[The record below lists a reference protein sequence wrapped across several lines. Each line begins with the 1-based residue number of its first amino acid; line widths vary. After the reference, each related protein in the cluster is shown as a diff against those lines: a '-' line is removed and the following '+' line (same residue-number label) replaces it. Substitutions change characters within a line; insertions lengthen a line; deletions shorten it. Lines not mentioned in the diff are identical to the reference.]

1 MIEELHF
8 FYDQG
13 IVGHYEIVLKKSG
26 YSLNALRTSI
36 QEDSFYG
43 SDARCMGQADRFSFS
58 SKVDIVLASL
68 NECHSNDDATT
79 LLSIAIALLS
89 IFIAGDFI
97 TDKPGV
103 FSGNSV
109 VAAVG
114 AVCAAILIT
123 FIVHR
128 AFCIVER
135 NRLAQSLN
143 ILKYEAGRSADSHS
157 R

>member
-1 MIEELHF
+1 MIEEQHL

-13 IVGHYEIVLKKSG
+13 IVGHYEMVLKKSG
-26 YSLNALRTSI
+26 YSLNALRISI
-36 QEDSFYG
+36 QQDSFYG
-43 SDARCMGQADRFSFS
+43 SGARCMGQTDRLSFS

-68 NECHSNDDATT
+68 SECRSNDEATT

-89 IFIAGDFI
+89 IFNAGDFI
-97 TDKPGV
+97 TDKLGV
-103 FSGNSV
+103 FTGNSV
-109 VAAVG
+109 AAVVG
-114 AVCAAILIT
+114 AVCAAILIA

-128 AFCIVER
+128 VFCIVVR

-143 ILKYEAGRSADSHS
+143 ILKCEAGRSADSHS